1 MMVREEKIDS
11 PLLAKSK
18 VPVDPAQLIDPAI
31 EQRLMTYGLHSD
43 GGPYEPNQTSFS
55 ITLPESV
62 FSSVFLLPLLIDA
75 EQRKETHFLL
85 TLLIPQCLCYI
96 ICIVFQASMMW
107 FIYDLVADAEL
118 SHCPSTSEKGH
129 WYLRILCLALIV
141 AVVLIDIMET
151 AYMVLWIQ
159 SFPDYNPKVHSKII
173 DYCCENSGRTSI
185 PFQNYKNQEG
195 YSLTKPAAGL
205 SQKVRLFVYIGVILP
220 KLLLALG
227 MLTYGNKYVI
237 SAETNSD
244 LMFNAMNAL
253 FIFDLDDIIYN
264 VLTPALHKKWV
275 QTSSE
280 ISFDDGEISGLYLYQ
295 SYFGVAAI
303 TAISMAIWTTFCA

>member
-1 MMVREEKIDS
+1 MMRKKNTA
-11 PLLAKSK
+11 PLLKPK
-18 VPVDPAQLIDPAI
+18 VEVDPATAK
-31 EQRLMTYGLHSD
+31 RLLKYGLQPE
-43 GGPYEPNQTSFS
+43 GGPYEPNQTTFS
-55 ITLPESV
+55 MALPESI

-75 EQRKETHFLL
+75 KQRKETHFLL
-85 TLLIPQCLCYI
+85 TLLIPQCMCYI
-96 ICIVFQASMMW
+96 ICLVFQASIMW
-107 FIYDLVADAEL
+107 FMYDFVSQHTEI
-118 SHCPSTSEKGH
+118 SHCSATSEKGH

-141 AVVLIDIMET
+141 AVVLIDVMET
-151 AYMVLWIQ
+151 AYMVFWIR
-159 SFPDYNPKVHSKII
+159 SFPDYNPKVHAKII

-195 YSLTKPAAGL
+195 YSITKPAAGL
-205 SQKVRLFVYIGVILP
+205 SKTYRLFVYIAVILP
-220 KLLLALG
+220 KLLLALA